1 MVERQ
6 RQTERKSSETTSRAS
21 KAMEGLARKALE
33 PGLVFLIWREALS
46 SEGPVGGA
54 SGTGVMDRGV
64 VVAVLTPQR
73 QKMLKNT
80 R

>member
-6 RQTERKSSETTSRAS
+6 HLTERTSSETASRAS
-21 KAMEGLARKALE
+21 KAMGAMTWKALE
-33 PGLVFLIWREALS
+33 AGLIFLIWREALS
-46 SEGPVGGA
+46 SEEPVGGA

-73 QKMLKNT
+73 QNVL
-80 R
+80 